1 MARKSAELPEV
12 GRREQNKLEKRER
25 IRAAAERLFLKRGYD
40 ATTTREIAE
49 AADVAAG
56 TVFLYAGDKQ
66 DLLFLVMH
74 ERLKGAVDG
83 AFATMPKRARLVDA
97 WLHVFTAIYRLYG
110 ELEPLA
116 HPFVRQLPGARG
128 VNADLVNTLTN
139 TFLARLALLVQEAQQ
154 RGEVRAEVE
163 PLLAA
168 TTVFGLYFT
177 ALLAWLSGQVQLQE
191 LPEVLRGM
199 LTLVFEGL
207 RR

>member
-1 MARKSAELPEV
+1 MARKSPEAAEV

-25 IRAAAERLFLKRGYD
+25 IRVAAERLFLKRGYD
-40 ATTTREIAE
+40 ATTTREIAQ
-49 AADVAAG
+49 AAEVAAG

-74 ERLKGAVDG
+74 ERLRDAVDA
-83 AFATMPKRARLVDA
+83 AFASMPKRARLVDS

-110 ELEPLA
+110 QLEPLA
-116 HPFVRQLPGARG
+116 HPFVRQLPGAKG

-154 RGEVRAEVE
+154 RGEVRTEVE

-168 TTVFGLYFT
+168 TTAFGLYFT
-177 ALLAWLSGQVQLQE
+177 ALLAWLSGQVPLNE
-191 LPEVLRGM
+191 LPEFLRAT